1 MDVINILDAQS
12 ANMIAAGEVVDR
24 PASAI
29 KELVEN
35 AIDAGSTE
43 ITVEIENGG
52 NTRIRVSDNG
62 KGISATDLPKAVLR
76 HATSK
81 IKTGADIDGVMTLGF
96 RGEALAA
103 IAAVSRLEIISKQK
117 DSEYGSILTSD
128 ENGVTVQEIGCPDG
142 TTVLVNDIFYNTPA
156 RRKFLKKD
164 VTEAAAAQTVTEKA
178 ALSNPQIAF
187 KFINNGEIKF
197 STSGDGKLFSAIY
210 SVMGKQMAKGF
221 TELRYELDFV
231 KVRGYVSLPEFARG
245 NRSAQNVFVNG
256 RYVVSKTVQAA
267 LSEAFKSFLPGG
279 KFPAAVLFLDVPPL
293 FVDVN
298 VHPAKIEIK
307 FADERKVYE
316 GVYYAVKDAL
326 LRKDA
331 FVPAEEREKRLQ
343 GDGGTQTARRPQEE
357 LFVSPSAEKTASGV
371 GEGGAKPS
379 GASGVNGRMAKAYGA
394 FGGSLPMMPR
404 SAAVET
410 RAQSDAARAE
420 AEAAKKRKAFAP
432 SAATLEA
439 GEEAFEKAFGE
450 KKASEAETEGQ
461 NRVSNPTLFEAEEK
475 TAAYEQSEM
484 STAPIYRLAGEVFDA
499 YLLVETEK
507 AFYVIDKHAAHE
519 RLLYEKLARNKKA
532 ESQQLLAGIVVS
544 LSTEEAAVLSQ
555 NLESLSE
562 FGFEAE
568 VFGDDAII
576 VRAVPA
582 AIKEIKELDVLMQ
595 GFARELLDGVSLSF
609 NERCDKALY
618 TLACKAALKA
628 GVKNGEVHNKWL
640 VDSLFEEGNIKY
652 CPHGRPIMKE
662 FSRKEMDKW
671 FDR

>member
-43 ITVEIENGG
+43 ITVEITGG
-52 NTRIRVSDNG
+52 GIGGIRVSDNG

-117 DSEYGSILTSD
+117 DSDFGNILTSD
-128 ENGVTVQEIGCPDG
+128 ENGVSVQEIGCPDG

-156 RRKFLKKD
+156 RRKFLKRD
-164 VTEAAAAQTVTEKA
+164 ITEAAAAQAVVEKA
-178 ALSNPQIAF
+178 ALSNPGIAF
-187 KFINNGEIKF
+187 KFISNGEIKV

-210 SVMGKQMAKGF
+210 SVMGRQMAKGF
-221 TELRYELDFV
+221 TEVKYDLDFV
-231 KVRGYVSLPEFARG
+231 SVRGYVSLPEFARG
-245 NRSAQNVFVNG
+245 NRGAQNVFVNG
-256 RYVVSKTVQAA
+256 RYIVSKTVQAA

-279 KFPAAVLFLDVPPL
+279 KFPAAVLFVSVPPL

-307 FADERKVYE
+307 FADERKIYE
-316 GVYYAVKDAL
+316 AVYYGVKDAL
-326 LRKDA
+326 VRKDA
-331 FVPAEEREKRLQ
+331 FSTEEEREKKLLKNEVEIP
-343 GDGGTQTARRPQEE
+343 APKEQEE
-357 LFVSPSAEKTASGV
+357 VFVSTQQKET
-371 GEGGAKPS
+371 AKPEALKKS
-379 GASGVNGRMAKAYGA
+379 ESPAPKKEQSENGAHAPVFDGTLFN
-394 FGGSLPMMPR
+394 LPR

-410 RAQSDAARAE
+410 RAQT
-420 AEAAKKRKAFAP
+420 EAAKKRVVFSP
-432 SAATLEA
+432 ATATAVLD
-439 GEEAFEKAFGE
+439 EEKRVE
-450 KKASEAETEGQ
+450 SETEDKIK
-461 NRVSNPTLFEAEEK
+461 VSTPVLFESAEEK
-475 TAAYEQSEM
+475 DIYEQKKM
-484 STAPIYRLAGEVFDA
+484 STAPVYKLVGEAFDA

-507 AFYVIDKHAAHE
+507 TFYIIDKHAAHE
-519 RLLYEKLARNKKA
+519 RLLYERLARNKTA

-544 LSTEEAAVLSQ
+544 LNAEEAAVLSQ
-555 NLESLSE
+555 NLGSLSE
-562 FGFEAE
+562 FGFDAE
-568 VFGDDAII
+568 PFGDDAII

-582 AIKEIKELDVLMQ
+582 AIKEIKDLDALMQ
-595 GFARELLDGVSLSF
+595 GFAKELLDGASLSF
-609 NERCDKALY
+609 KERCDRALY

-662 FSRKEMDKW
+662 FPKKEMDKW